1 MAVLVRRRFG
11 AVRHRAVLRSGV
23 PVRRMTA
30 RQAFF
35 RSSPDVR
42 CRNHSLKKLIRFL
55 HSAGRKS
62 GLQNA
67 ELSPGLNPFLRFVFW
82 GRALYNTVSIIND
95 GESLNVQCI
104 RSVDCPMF
112 GHDFSRRLP
121 KRHVRM
127 ARESCRHRGFVFP
140 TLDFHT
146 SIDSTFGGERVAAQS
161 RAPTPRATQ
170 ADEQ

>member
-1 MAVLVRRRFG
+1 
-11 AVRHRAVLRSGV
+11 
-23 PVRRMTA
+23 VRRMTA

-127 ARESCRHRGFVFP
+127 ARESCRHRGFVFS

-146 SIDSTFGGERVAAQS
+146 SIDSIFGGERVAAQS
-161 RAPTPRATQ
+161 FPGSTLSAIEQRRPMNSSACRHAADVSVAGHDRQ
-170 ADEQ
+170 AW